1 MEEKQSMINP
11 KIEDL
16 LAHSENKFTLV
27 IEASKRAR
35 QITNFQ
41 KRLGEG
47 IGGVAPMRLDD
58 ISKKPLSVAL
68 GEIAKGEIEYIR
80 PGIED
85 DDEDESFHVDGKGH
99 VEEER
104 V

>member
-1 MEEKQSMINP
+1 MEEKAPIIDP

-27 IEASKRAR
+27 IEAAKRAR
-35 QITNFQ
+35 QIINFQ

-47 IGGVAPMRLDD
+47 LGGVAPMRLED

-68 GEIAKGEIEYIR
+68 EEIAEGKIEYDR
-80 PGIED
+80 SEMED
-85 DDEDESFHVDGKGH
+85 A
-99 VEEER
+99 EE
-104 V
+104 

>member
-1 MEEKQSMINP
+1 MEERQTMTNP

-16 LAHSENKFTLV
+16 LEHSENKFTLV

-47 IGGVAPMRLDD
+47 VGGVAPMKIEDL
-58 ISKKPLSVAL
+58 SKKPLTVAFE
-68 GEIAKGEIEYIR
+68 EIAEGSIEYER
-80 PGIED
+80 LEEG
-85 DDEDESFHVDGKGH
+85 
-99 VEEER
+99 EEE
-104 V
+104 

>member
-1 MEEKQSMINP
+1 MEEKQSIVNP

-47 IGGVAPMRLDD
+47 IGGVAPLKLAD

-68 GEIAKGEIEYIR
+68 EEISEGKIEYDR
-80 PGIED
+80 PES
-85 DDEDESFHVDGKGH
+85 DEFDG
-99 VEEER
+99 EEE
-104 V
+104 

>member
-1 MEEKQSMINP
+1 MEEKMSMINP

-16 LAHSENKFTLV
+16 LDHSENKFTLV
-27 IEASKRAR
+27 IESAKRAR

-47 IGGVAPMRLDD
+47 MGGVAPMRLED

-68 GEIAKGEIEYIR
+68 EEIAEGKIEYDR
-80 PGIED
+80 PEPG
-85 DDEDESFHVDGKGH
+85 EDEEDGK
-99 VEEER
+99 E
-104 V
+104 